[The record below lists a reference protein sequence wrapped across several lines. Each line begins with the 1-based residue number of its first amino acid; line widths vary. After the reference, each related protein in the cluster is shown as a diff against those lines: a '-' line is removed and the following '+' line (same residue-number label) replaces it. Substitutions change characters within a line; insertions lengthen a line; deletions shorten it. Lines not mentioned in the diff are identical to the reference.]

1 MKVIIYSEKGYK
13 KATCEDAALLNEH
26 IISDSFSKTQ
36 INSRTLIA
44 IADGVGGNAGGA
56 LASRYVLNQFE
67 KIDIENITVE
77 ELHKFIENCNI
88 DLLEYAKQ
96 FRGKE
101 NMATTL
107 TGIISLPDT
116 CYIFHIG
123 NTRVYG
129 LQGNYLKQFTKDQ
142 TTYQWLLDRGQIE
155 EADICNENEIIY
167 CLGGRNLKYAAGI
180 CVNEYST
187 LNQCKR
193 ILLSSDGIH
202 EYVSTDEF
210 EDFILGDINEE
221 TMKKIADE
229 ARSNGSDDD
238 KTIVVIDR
246 M

>member
-1 MKVIIYSEKGYK
+1 M
-13 KATCEDAALLNEH
+13 
-26 IISDSFSKTQ
+26 
-36 INSRTLIA
+36 
-44 IADGVGGNAGGA
+44 
-56 LASRYVLNQFE
+56 
-67 KIDIENITVE
+67 
-77 ELHKFIENCNI
+77 
-88 DLLEYAKQ
+88 
-96 FRGKE
+96 
-101 NMATTL
+101 
-107 TGIISLPDT
+107 
-116 CYIFHIG
+116 
-123 NTRVYG
+123 
-129 LQGNYLKQFTKDQ
+129 QGNYLKQFTKDQ

-155 EADICNENEIIY
+155 EADICNKNEIIY
-167 CLGGRNLKYAAGI
+167 CLGGGNLKYAAGI

>member
-13 KATCEDAALLNEH
+13 KATCEDVALLNEH

-155 EADICNENEIIY
+155 EADICNKNEIIY
-167 CLGGRNLKYAAGI
+167 CLGGGNLKYAAGI

-202 EYVSTDEF
+202 EYVSTDEL